1 MKTNMQFSCPDGV
14 QLTGD
19 VVGPTDGPVV
29 VLLHGGG
36 QTRHSWAKTLEDL
49 AMDGFRAVAVD
60 LRGHG
65 DSGWSPEG
73 NYAVEAIARD
83 VRTVADHFG
92 RPVAL
97 VGASLGGSAA
107 ILASGEPPPVE
118 CSGLILVDVTPY
130 VSEDGR
136 QEVLD
141 FMNTGIDGFGSVE
154 EAAEAISR
162 YTQRPPKIRDI
173 EGLGKNLRKCADGR
187 YRWHW
192 DPALVDPKRLD
203 ETKGDPARLEAAT
216 KTVTAPILLVRG
228 GSSSVVRETHA
239 QAFLSSVPTAEY
251 AEVSHATHMVAG
263 ERNAAFSHTVRDF
276 LSRQVRNE
284 SKGLD

>member
-1 MKTNMQFSCPDGV
+1 MKTTLQFSCPDGV

-19 VVGPTDGPVV
+19 VAGPTEGQVV

-36 QTRHSWAKTLEDL
+36 QTRHSWAETLEDL
-49 AMDGFRAVAVD
+49 ATDGFRAVAVD

-65 DSGWSPEG
+65 DSDWSPDG
-73 NYAVEAIARD
+73 DYAVEAIARD
-83 VRTVADHFG
+83 IRAVADRFG

-97 VGASLGGSAA
+97 VGASLGGSASL
-107 ILASGEPPPVE
+107 LAAGERPLVE
-118 CSGLILVDVTPY
+118 CSALILVDVTPY

-154 EAAEAISR
+154 EAAEAISH
-162 YTQRPPKIRDI
+162 YMHRPPRIRDL

-203 ETKGDPARLEAAT
+203 ETKGDPLRLEAAT
-216 KTVTAPILLVRG
+216 KAVTAPMLLVRG
-228 GSSSVVRETHA
+228 GSSSLVRETHV
-239 QAFLSSVPTAEY
+239 QEFLRTVPTAEY
-251 AEVSHATHMVAG
+251 AEISHATHMVAG
-263 ERNAAFSHTVRDF
+263 DRNEAFSRAVRDF
-276 LSRQVRNE
+276 LSRQVNRQRKN
-284 SKGLD
+284 G